1 MVALNSEQLAE
12 ALRTIV
18 SDPTYVRVKVKDIMK
33 LPSGRYIKYVLRS
46 VRYKDKFTIGAGF
59 FGNHYYDPKK
69 DRHVMWVHV
78 HVKGVK
84 KPVPIHHVNIASVFL
99 KVGQLERLTALV
111 EDAKKS
117 ELSHT
122 VSILTAVKH
131 VTEAVRDS

>member
-1 MVALNSEQLAE
+1 MVALNGEELAE

-18 SDPTYVRVKVKDIMK
+18 GDPTYTKVPVKDLMR
-33 LPSGRYIKYVLRS
+33 LPSGRYVKYVLRS

-59 FGNHYYDPKK
+59 FKNHYYDPKK
-69 DRHVMWVHV
+69 DRHIMWIHN
-78 HVKGVK
+78 KRRE
-84 KPVPIHHVNIASVFL
+84 KPMPIHHVNIAYVFL
-99 KVGQLERLTALV
+99 KIGQLERLTALV

-131 VTEAVRDS
+131 VTEAVKDI